1 MAQRCWPPARVSE
14 RVRRIAPTHCRPA
27 PKNVQKMDWLA
38 LAESWTRAR
47 PGAPVPLSPSHER
60 RPPLQGP
67 APLTHSELE
76 CWSIRV
82 RVHRDRDSVSACD
95 SDALGLVDCRAAHSG
110 TGNAALMRK
119 RQMRQAAGKTRLCR
133 KWPFVPMK
141 VFGLRLS
148 YCSALRLLSRRIT
161 HAEIEESSSRLAKEQ
176 LYGLGMLK
184 HARGLDYAI
193 P

>member
-1 MAQRCWPPARVSE
+1 
-14 RVRRIAPTHCRPA
+14 
-27 PKNVQKMDWLA
+27 MDWLA

-110 TGNAALMRK
+110 TGLGLKCGFNAQETNAASG
-119 RQMRQAAGKTRLCR
+119 RQDAPL
-133 KWPFVPMK
+133 
-141 VFGLRLS
+141 
-148 YCSALRLLSRRIT
+148 
-161 HAEIEESSSRLAKEQ
+161 
-176 LYGLGMLK
+176 
-184 HARGLDYAI
+184 
-193 P
+193 